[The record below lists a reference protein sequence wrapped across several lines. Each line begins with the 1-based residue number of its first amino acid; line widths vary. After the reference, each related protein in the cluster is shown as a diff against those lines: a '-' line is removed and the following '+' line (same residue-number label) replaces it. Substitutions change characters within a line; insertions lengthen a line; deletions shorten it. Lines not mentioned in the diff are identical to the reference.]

1 MPREPRPMQSVI
13 DQIDAAV
20 KELRKETQKKGAN
33 PEVLRKQLL
42 RVQAAAAAGIR
53 TVDADDSRKNQLNP
67 NNDAFWRAR
76 GFPKRPDDWKA
87 RLTVK
92 K

>member
-20 KELRKETQKKGAN
+20 KELRRGTTKKKGAS

-42 RVQAAAAAGIR
+42 RVQSAAAAGIR
-53 TVDADDSRKNQLNP
+53 TVDADDNRKSQLNP
-67 NNDAFWRAR
+67 NNDAFWQAR

-87 RLTVK
+87 RITVK
-92 K
+92 

>member
-20 KELRKETQKKGAN
+20 KELRQQTKKGAS
-33 PEVLRKQLL
+33 PEALRKQLL
-42 RVQAAAAAGIR
+42 RVQSAAAAGIR
-53 TVDADDSRKNQLNP
+53 TVDADDNRKSQLNP
-67 NNDAFWRAR
+67 NNDAFWQAR

-87 RLTVK
+87 RITVK
-92 K
+92 

>member
-20 KELRKETQKKGAN
+20 KELRKETQKKGAS

-76 GFPKRPDDWKA
+76 GFPKRPPDWKA

>member
-20 KELRKETQKKGAN
+20 KELRQETNKKGAN

-76 GFPKRPDDWKA
+76 GFPKRPPDWKA

>member
-13 DQIDAAV
+13 DQIGAAV
-20 KELRKETQKKGAN
+20 KELRQAKEGTS

-76 GFPKRPDDWKA
+76 GLPKRPDDWKA

>member
-13 DQIDAAV
+13 DQLDAAV

-76 GFPKRPDDWKA
+76 GFPKRPPDWKA

>member
-13 DQIDAAV
+13 NQIDAAV
-20 KELRKETQKKGAN
+20 KELRQETKKGAS

-42 RVQAAAAAGIR
+42 RVQSAAAAGIR

-76 GFPKRPDDWKA
+76 GLPKRPDDWKA
-87 RLTVK
+87 MLTVK

>member
-1 MPREPRPMQSVI
+1 MPREPRPIQSVI

-76 GFPKRPDDWKA
+76 GFSKRPDDWKA

>member
-13 DQIDAAV
+13 DQIDSAV
-20 KELRKETQKKGAN
+20 KELRQETKKKGAS
-33 PEVLRKQLL
+33 PEVLRKHLL
-42 RVQAAAAAGIR
+42 RVQSATAAGIR
-53 TVDADDSRKNQLNP
+53 TVDSDDARKNQLNP

-76 GFPKRPDDWKA
+76 GFPKRPADWKA

-92 K
+92 